1 MNLDTP
7 AALTDNIFKSFSE
20 SKLKIVSLDVRYTVR
35 KSSKLSLPT
44 GQGVAFFA
52 FLHTSNIMLI

>member
-1 MNLDTP
+1 MNPGTP
-7 AALTDNIFKSFSE
+7 AALKNILFKPFSA
-20 SKLKIVSLDVRYTVR
+20 SKPKVVSLDVRYAIR

-52 FLHTSNIMLI
+52 FLHISNIMLI